1 MSVDGFLGLVVLRNR
16 TWEESTVPGSV
27 RVRNNRG
34 IPDDHVWINYSNPKS
49 NKNVGNRGKKVPKT

>member
-1 MSVDGFLGLVVLRNR
+1 MSVDGFPGLVVLRNR

-34 IPDDHVWINYSNPKS
+34 IPDDHVWINYSNPKN